1 MEARFKC
8 IKWRVICVFDTL
20 TQGKGNTFSHC
31 FFSLTQ

>member
-1 MEARFKC
+1 MEANSNASSEELFVRH
-8 IKWRVICVFDTL
+8 DAL